1 MIDDEPHVRNVV
13 RDTLSI
19 EHTVDV
25 AADGESALAAIAA
38 SDFDV
43 ILCDLM
49 MPNMNGREVYERIR
63 ERWPGREQRVVFVTG
78 GAFVPSLA
86 GFLES
91 IDNLTLFKPFTI
103 EQVLALVR
111 EATARDNRRAESAR
125 A

>member
-1 MIDDEPHVRNVV
+1 VRNVV

-25 AADGESALAAIAA
+25 AADGESALAAIATT
-38 SDFDV
+38 DFDV

-49 MPNMNGREVYERIR
+49 MPHMNGREVYERVR
-63 ERWPGREQRVVFVTG
+63 ERWPGRERRIVFVTG

-111 EATARDNRRAESAR
+111 EATARDNRRAESAS